1 LKENMAMTDST
12 WIVVANASRARLF
25 ETRGAGEQLALVR
38 EFEHPES
45 RAKGGDLVSDRPGH
59 TATDQGRRTAL
70 DPDTEPK
77 RVAQEQFARELA
89 HALEQGRVENRYGAV
104 VLVASAPFLGILRAQ
119 LAEGVKTRVRES
131 IDKDYTALAEREL
144 AAQLSVS
151 VAR

>member
-1 LKENMAMTDST
+1 MTDKT
-12 WIVVANASRARLF
+12 WIVVANSSRARLF
-25 ETRGAGEQLALVR
+25 ERHAAGGELALVR

-77 RVAQEQFARELA
+77 RVAQEQFARELG
-89 HALEQGRVENRYGAV
+89 HTLEQGRVQNRYGGL
-104 VLVASAPFLGILRAQ
+104 VLVASAPFLGILRGQ
-119 LAEGVKTRVRES
+119 LSAGVKTQLREA

-144 AAQLSVS
+144 AAQLGTAL
-151 VAR
+151 AR

>member
-1 LKENMAMTDST
+1 MTDTS
-12 WIVVANASRARLF
+12 WIVVANSSRARLF
-25 ETRGAGEQLALVR
+25 EHAGGAGEGLVLLR

-77 RVAQEQFARELA
+77 RVAQEQFARELG
-89 HALEQGRVENRYGAV
+89 HALEQGRVQNRYSGV
-104 VLVASAPFLGILRAQ
+104 VLVASAPFLGVLRSQ
-119 LAEGVKTRVRES
+119 LPERVRGHVREA

-144 AAQLSVS
+144 AARLGASI
-151 VAR
+151 AR

>member
-1 LKENMAMTDST
+1 MSDST
-12 WIVVANASRARLF
+12 WIVVANSSRARLF
-25 ETRGAGEQLALVR
+25 ESGGAGGVFALLR

-45 RAKGGDLVSDRPGH
+45 RAKGSDLTSDRPGH

-77 RVAQEQFARELA
+77 RVAQEQFARELGRV
-89 HALEQGRVENRYGAV
+89 LEQGRVHNRYGAL
-104 VLVASAPFLGILRAQ
+104 VLVASAPFLGILRTQ
-119 LAEGVKTRVRES
+119 LPDGVKTRVREA

-144 AAQLSVS
+144 AAQLSAS

>member
-1 LKENMAMTDST
+1 MTDST
-12 WIVVANASRARLF
+12 WVMVANSSRARLF
-25 ETRGAGEQLALVR
+25 ERRAAGSDLALVR

-77 RVAQEQFARELA
+77 RIAQEQFARELG
-89 HALEQGRVENRYGAV
+89 HALEQGRVQNRYGGV

-119 LAEGVKTRVRES
+119 LPEGVRAQVREA

-151 VAR
+151 LAR

>member
-1 LKENMAMTDST
+1 MTDIT
-12 WIVVANASRARLF
+12 WIVVANSSRARLF
-25 ETRGAGEQLALVR
+25 ERRGASEGLVLVR

-77 RVAQEQFARELA
+77 RVAQEQFARELG
-89 HALEQGRVENRYGAV
+89 HALEQGRVQNRYGGV
-104 VLVASAPFLGILRAQ
+104 VLVASAPFLGILRAR
-119 LAEGVKTRVRES
+119 LPEGVKTQLREA

>member
-1 LKENMAMTDST
+1 MTDNT

-25 ETRGAGEQLALVR
+25 ESRKSGESLALLR

-45 RAKGGDLVSDRPGH
+45 RAKGGALVSDRPGH

-70 DPDTEPK
+70 MPDTEPK
-77 RVAQEQFARELA
+77 RVAQEQFARELG
-89 HALEQGRVENRYGAV
+89 HVLEQGRVENRYGGL

-119 LAEGVKTRVRES
+119 LPEGVQTRVREA

-144 AAQLSVS
+144 AAQLSTTFV
-151 VAR
+151 R

>member
-1 LKENMAMTDST
+1 
-12 WIVVANASRARLF
+12 
-25 ETRGAGEQLALVR
+25 
-38 EFEHPES
+38 
-45 RAKGGDLVSDRPGH
+45 
-59 TATDQGRRTAL
+59 
-70 DPDTEPK
+70 
-77 RVAQEQFARELA
+77 
-89 HALEQGRVENRYGAV
+89 V

>member
-1 LKENMAMTDST
+1 MTDNT
-12 WIVVANASRARLF
+12 WVVVANSSRARVF
-25 ETRGAGEQLALVR
+25 EHRAGGGELALLR

-77 RVAQEQFARELA
+77 RVAQEQFARELG
-89 HALEQGRVENRYGAV
+89 HALEQGRVQNRYAGL
-104 VLVASAPFLGILRAQ
+104 VLVASAPFLGILRAE
-119 LAEGVKTRVRES
+119 LPDGVKRQVREA

-144 AAQLSVS
+144 AAQLSTTFV
-151 VAR
+151 R

>member
-1 LKENMAMTDST
+1 MPEIR
-12 WIVVANASRARLF
+12 WIVVANSSRARLF
-25 ETRGAGEQLALVR
+25 ESAGAGAGLSLIR

-45 RAKGGDLVSDRPGH
+45 RAKGGELVSDRPGH

-77 RVAQEQFARELA
+77 RVAQEQFARELGR
-89 HALEQGRVENRYGAV
+89 ALEQGRVQNRYGGL

-119 LAEGVKTRVRES
+119 LPGGVMTQLREA

-144 AAQLSVS
+144 AAQLGAS
-151 VAR
+151 VAH

>member
-1 LKENMAMTDST
+1 MTDST
-12 WIVVANASRARLF
+12 WVVVANSSRARLF
-25 ETRGAGEQLALVR
+25 ERRAAGGDFALLR

-77 RVAQEQFARELA
+77 RVTQEQFARELG
-89 HALEQGRVENRYGAV
+89 HALEQGRVQNRYNGL
-104 VLVASAPFLGILRAQ
+104 VLVASAPFLGILRSQ
-119 LAEGVKTRVRES
+119 LPEGVRTQVREA

-144 AAQLSVS
+144 ATQLSTTFL
-151 VAR
+151 R